1 MATSAVNIDHLR
13 EWIGKTETREDRITL
28 TPMAA
33 LSATLDRD
41 DPFPREGDALPPL
54 WHWLYFL
61 PLHRESELG
70 ADGHPKRGGFIPPVP
85 LPRRMFAGGRQQF
98 HKPLRAGDSITRVS
112 RIADVTHKVGRN
124 GPLVFVLVRH
134 EIGAKDGLA
143 MVEEHDIVYRAHSKP
158 GEAAPNPQEA
168 PSDSAWS
175 RDICADAVMLF
186 RYSALT
192 FNPHRIHYD
201 LHYCID
207 TEGYPGLVVHGPLI
221 ATLLADILRRNLPQ
235 ARVNNFSFR
244 AMRPIFDTHAFSVH
258 GRVETDKQS
267 VKLWAKDHEG
277 WLCMEAGATLA

>member
-1 MATSAVNIDHLR
+1 MATTSVNIDHLR
-13 EWIGKTETREDRITL
+13 EWIGKSETREDRITL

-41 DPFPREGDALPPL
+41 DPFPRDGDPLPPL

-98 HKPLRAGDSITRVS
+98 HKPLRAGDAISRVS
-112 RIADVTHKVGRN
+112 LVADVTHKMGRN

-134 EIGAKDGLA
+134 EISTREGLA
-143 MVEEHDIVYRAHSKP
+143 LVEEHDIVYREHSRP
-158 GEAAPNPQEA
+158 GEGAAQPQPA
-168 PSDSAWS
+168 PADAPWS
-175 RDICADAVMLF
+175 REIRADAVMLF

-201 LHYCID
+201 LRYCTD
-207 TEGYPGLVVHGPLI
+207 VEGYSGLVVHGPLI
-221 ATLLADILRRNLPQ
+221 ATALADLLRRNLPD
-235 ARVNNFSFR
+235 ARVTNFSFR
-244 AMRPIFDTHAFSVH
+244 AVRPIFDTHPFSVH
-258 GRVETDKQS
+258 GRLESGNKT

-277 WLCMEAGATLA
+277 WLCMEATAALA

>member
-1 MATSAVNIDHLR
+1 MATSAVNIDQLR

-70 ADGHPKRGGFIPPVP
+70 PDGHPKRGGFIPPVP

-98 HKPLRAGDSITRVS
+98 HQPLRAGDTVTRVS
-112 RIADVTHKVGRN
+112 RIADVTHKIGRN

-134 EIGAKDGLA
+134 EISTKDGLA
-143 MVEEHDIVYRAHSKP
+143 MVEEHDIVYREHSKP
-158 GEAAPNPQEA
+158 GEAAPNPQSA

-175 RDICADAVMLF
+175 REILADAVMLF

-201 LHYCID
+201 LRYCTD

-221 ATLLADILRRNLPQ
+221 ATLLADLLRRNQPS
-235 ARVNNFSFR
+235 ARVTNFSFR
-244 AMRPIFDTHAFSVH
+244 AMRPIFDTHSFSVH